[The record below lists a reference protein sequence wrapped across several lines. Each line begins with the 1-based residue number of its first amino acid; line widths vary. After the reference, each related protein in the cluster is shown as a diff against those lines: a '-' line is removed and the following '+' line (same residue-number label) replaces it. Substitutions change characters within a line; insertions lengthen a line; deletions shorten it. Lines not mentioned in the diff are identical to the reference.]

1 MKYMLDTN
9 ICIYVIKHKPES
21 VIRKFLEQNP
31 ADICISS
38 ITYAEL
44 TYGVEKSSAVE
55 KKRLALS
62 LFLSS
67 IEILPYGENAADEY
81 GKIIAALEKSGT
93 PIGGMDMLIA
103 SHAKA
108 ENLILVTNNTKEFIR
123 VPQIKL
129 ENWVM

>member
-1 MKYMLDTN
+1 MLYD
-9 ICIYVIKHKPES
+9 KD
-21 VIRKFLEQNP
+21 IREPLFSFLE
-31 ADICISS
+31 
-38 ITYAEL
+38 
-44 TYGVEKSSAVE
+44 
-55 KKRLALS
+55 
-62 LFLSS
+62 
-67 IEILPYGENAADEY
+67 DEY
-81 GKIIAALEKSGT
+81 GKIRAALEKSGT

>member
-1 MKYMLDTN
+1 M
-9 ICIYVIKHKPES
+9 
-21 VIRKFLEQNP
+21 
-31 ADICISS
+31 
-38 ITYAEL
+38 
-44 TYGVEKSSAVE
+44 EKSSAVE
-55 KKRLALS
+55 KNRLALS
-62 LFLSS
+62 LLLSS

-81 GKIIAALEKSGT
+81 GEIRAALEKSGT

>member
-1 MKYMLDTN
+1 M
-9 ICIYVIKHKPES
+9 
-21 VIRKFLEQNP
+21 
-31 ADICISS
+31 AW
-38 ITYAEL
+38 
-44 TYGVEKSSAVE
+44 EKVRRLK

-62 LFLSS
+62 L
-67 IEILPYGENAADEY
+67 ILPYGENAADEY
-81 GKIIAALEKSGT
+81 GKIRAALEKSGT

>member
-1 MKYMLDTN
+1 M
-9 ICIYVIKHKPES
+9 
-21 VIRKFLEQNP
+21 
-31 ADICISS
+31 AW
-38 ITYAEL
+38 
-44 TYGVEKSSAVE
+44 EKVRRLK

-67 IEILPYGENAADEY
+67 IEILTYGENAADEY
-81 GKIIAALEKSGT
+81 GKIRAALEKSGT

>member
-1 MKYMLDTN
+1 M
-9 ICIYVIKHKPES
+9 
-21 VIRKFLEQNP
+21 
-31 ADICISS
+31 
-38 ITYAEL
+38 
-44 TYGVEKSSAVE
+44 EKSSAVE
-55 KKRLALS
+55 KNRLVLS

-81 GKIIAALEKSGT
+81 GEIRSALEKSGT

>member
-1 MKYMLDTN
+1 M
-9 ICIYVIKHKPES
+9 
-21 VIRKFLEQNP
+21 
-31 ADICISS
+31 
-38 ITYAEL
+38 
-44 TYGVEKSSAVE
+44 EKSSAVE
-55 KKRLALS
+55 KNRLALS

-67 IEILPYGENAADEY
+67 IELLAYRENAADEY
-81 GKIIAALEKSGT
+81 GEIRSALEKSGT

-103 SHAKA
+103 FHAKA